1 MKNVSLIPSARWSP
15 LLCVVSLWGSFGF
28 PHAESI
34 SVRAQGLVS
43 TNQSTLEID
52 GEMEGLEKGPP
63 AMEENPP
70 ALTWDAGW
78 DQGFYYGLK
87 SSTEPQRFLFWR
99 PPVEHRHLEGRVGVK
114 MHLDAATYD
123 VSGDLLEMDP
133 DADMRRTRVY
143 TQGNT
148 YFLSP
153 MDYKVEFGVDAG
165 KFFFSEG
172 YVRWNA
178 VPGLKTLQLGQFK
191 APMSME
197 MMTSSGATTFME
209 RGLPVLAFAPGSRFG
224 IQSGGAFINRRM
236 TLVAGLYAN
245 VADLDVGDAT
255 DSALG
260 PMARFTWAPLHG
272 ETNGVNRVLHF
283 GASASY
289 TESREDSFRYRA
301 RPESALAPYL
311 VDTEEMSGKDG
322 VLSGF
327 ELAAGRG
334 PLLLQGEFLHSHLTF
349 RDSENENFYGV
360 YGLASWLL
368 TGESR
373 FYSSGKGIFGR
384 LLPDEPFSWEKRQW
398 GAWELATR
406 FSMVDLSDKAIR
418 GGRLR
423 DVTVGANWYW
433 TRDIRMMFN
442 YVYSDL
448 DQKEEDGHVHVFQT
462 RLQVEF

>member
-1 MKNVSLIPSARWSP
+1 M
-15 LLCVVSLWGSFGF
+15 
-28 PHAESI
+28 
-34 SVRAQGLVS
+34 
-43 TNQSTLEID
+43 
-52 GEMEGLEKGPP
+52 
-63 AMEENPP
+63 
-70 ALTWDAGW
+70 
-78 DQGFYYGLK
+78 
-87 SSTEPQRFLFWR
+87 
-99 PPVEHRHLEGRVGVK
+99 EHRHLEGRVGVK
-114 MHLDAATYD
+114 VHLDAARYD
-123 VSGDLLEMDP
+123 VGGDLVEMGSE
-133 DADMRRTRVY
+133 ADVRRTRVY

-153 MDYKVEFGVDAG
+153 LDYKLEFGVDAG

-172 YVRWNA
+172 YVRWNG
-178 VPGLKTLQLGQFK
+178 VPGLKTIQVGQFK

-197 MMTSSGATTFME
+197 MMTSSGATPFME
-209 RGLPVLAFAPGSRFG
+209 RGLPILAFAPGSRFG
-224 IQSGGAFINRRM
+224 IQSGGAFIDRRM

-260 PMARFTWAPLHG
+260 PMARLTWAPLHG
-272 ETNGVNRVLHF
+272 ETNGVSQVLHV

-289 TESREDSFRYRA
+289 TESRKDSFRYRA

-311 VDTEEMSGKDG
+311 VDTDEMNGMEG

-334 PLLLQGEFLHSHLTF
+334 PLLLQGEFLHSHLTV
-349 RDSENENFYGV
+349 RDSNHEKFYGF

-373 FYSSGKGIFGR
+373 SYHSGKGIFGR
-384 LLPDEPFSWEKRQW
+384 VVPNQPFSWQQRQW
-398 GAWELATR
+398 GACELATR
-406 FSMVDLSDKAIR
+406 ISMVDLSDEEIR

-433 TRDIRMMFN
+433 TRDIRMMVN
-442 YVYSDL
+442 YVYSEL
-448 DQKEEDGHVHVFQT
+448 DQKEEEGHVHLFQT
-462 RLQVEF
+462 RLQLEF